1 MKEFKFG
8 KRYGLVPY
16 EQTHYRYITKE
27 EWEELRSVGIR
38 VIGVDPIGIRI
49 EPWYHIKR
57 DRFWRVDS
65 DYICEWE
72 EPTLDEWGARAVSK
86 IYPSLYISIPRGTGK
101 NELAKSL
108 LNYQYGLT
116 ISSYFADDWANYC
129 KEDVKMTYDYYKR
142 HIIPQEIKDVKFN
155 GPATIVFWGDGTKT
169 IVKTQNGEP
178 NDPEKAIAMCIA
190 KRFLGTNKSG
200 SNYYDQIKKWLP
212 KEEKK

>member
-1 MKEFKFG
+1 MKEFIFD

-38 VIGVDPIGIRI
+38 VTGVDPIGNRI

-72 EPTLDEWGARAVSK
+72 EPALDEWGAHAVSK
-86 IYPSLYISIPRGTGK
+86 IYPSLYISTARGTG
-101 NELAKSL
+101 EH
-108 LNYQYGLT
+108 GGHWCC
-116 ISSYFADDWANYC
+116 DDIVNYC
-129 KEDVKMTYDYYKR
+129 KEDAKVTYDLYKR
-142 HIIPQEIKDVKFN
+142 HIAPQEIKDVKFN

-190 KRFLGTNKSG
+190 KHFLGTNKTG